1 MLLVAKPPLKVAL
14 SNPKALLPASHRDR
28 ALLDAMSA
36 SRRSAGCSAA
46 LAALEKCVCSE

>member
-28 ALLDAMSA
+28 ALLDAMSSIA
-36 SRRSAGCSAA
+36 TKRRLFRRPRGSRKMC
-46 LAALEKCVCSE
+46 LQ